1 MNKVWMLRPFPHR
14 INRMREFLNDGLI
27 ACGWPLTGDLNGK
40 TRENLK
46 TILGKPPYNYGSLE
60 LGQSYGSLDILVN
73 QMEIGDLVLV
83 PDGSEINIGEITS
96 GYRYTPSLANDT
108 DGYPHQRNVKW
119 VKKLLRTDLSNAL
132 RSSLRAQQTATNLT
146 KHFNEINALAHGTQ
160 LPINLSADENVSVA
174 YPLRPDVTVT
184 ISVPKDITK
193 IEAERLGDFIKTLY
207 Y

>member
-1 MNKVWMLRPFPHR
+1 MK
-14 INRMREFLNDGLI
+14 EFLNDGLI
-27 ACGWPLTGDLNGK
+27 ACGWPRTGDLNGK

-46 TILGKPPYNYGSLE
+46 AILGKPPYSYGSLE

-96 GYRYTPSLANDT
+96 DYRYDASLANDT
-108 DGYPHQRNVKW
+108 DGYPHQRDVEW
-119 VKKLLRTDLSNAL
+119 LKKLLRTDLSGVL

-146 KHFNEINALAHGTQ
+146 KHFDEINALAYGTKP
-160 LPINLSADENVSVA
+160 PISLAADNFVSTE
-174 YPLRPDVTVT
+174 YPLRPDVLVK

-193 IEAERLGDFIKTLY
+193 VEAERLGDFIKTLY